1 MALNAN
7 AGLRALAAT
16 TLLASIVPVFA
27 QAGPREAAPI
37 DFVRLTS
44 VEQSRRAPVT
54 PRVGTTTPQQS
65 RRAPVTARIGTTTP
79 RLNPKAIQDNW
90 RGPVTNTGSGSLPQ
104 VRRKVEFAYPGSVR
118 TPVSVRPTSPASTP
132 LPDLEVAV
140 MNEVAISSALSRS
153 GARMVAG
160 HPSLPLNSL
169 AHVHNPQNNA
179 ELVVHITS
187 RTSARSEETLTLSPD
202 AAELLGISRP
212 FGAQV
217 LVENLGPGAPA
228 RAEAEPARQILQ
240 ASFEYEAPVQRQ
252 AAPPPASGSLFVQ
265 IGSFTERNKASDV
278 ASRIGGGLSSELQ
291 AANVRGQTYH
301 RVMVGPF
308 QSRDAADRAR
318 ASLRQLGFRD
328 GFVTSG

>member
-16 TLLASIVPVFA
+16 TLFVSIIPTSA
-27 QAGPREAAPI
+27 YARPREAAPI

-44 VEQSRRAPVT
+44 VEQIRRSPVT
-54 PRVGTTTPQQS
+54 RRVTN
-65 RRAPVTARIGTTTP
+65 ATP
-79 RLNPKAIQDNW
+79 RLNPNATQDTW
-90 RGPVTNTGSGSLPQ
+90 RGPVTQTGSGALPE
-104 VRRKVEFAYPGSVR
+104 VRRRIDFSYPGSVR
-118 TPVSVRPTSPASTP
+118 TPVSLSLSTSAHTP
-132 LPDLEVAV
+132 PSNLGGAT

-153 GARMVAG
+153 GGRMVAG

-169 AHVHNPQNNA
+169 AHVRNPQNNA
-179 ELVVHITS
+179 ELVVYVTS
-187 RTSARSEETLTLSPD
+187 RTAARREETLTLSPD

-217 LVENLGPGAPA
+217 MVESLGPGSPV
-228 RAEAEPARQILQ
+228 RAEAEREPLVLQ
-240 ASFEYEAPVQRQ
+240 ASFEPEAPAERQ
-252 AAPPPASGSLFVQ
+252 VSPPAASGSLFVQ
-265 IGSFTERNKASDV
+265 IGSFTERSKASDV
-278 ASRIGGGLSSELQ
+278 AGRIGGGLSSGVQ
-291 AANVRGQTYH
+291 AANVKGQTYH

-308 QSRDAADRAR
+308 KSRDAADRAR

>member
-1 MALNAN
+1 MVLNAN
-7 AGLRALAAT
+7 TGLRALAAT

-54 PRVGTTTPQQS
+54 ARV
-65 RRAPVTARIGTTTP
+65 GTTTP
-79 RLNPKAIQDNW
+79 RLNPKAVQDTW

-104 VRRKVEFAYPGSVR
+104 VRRRIEFAYPGSVR
-118 TPVSVRPTSPASTP
+118 TPVSVRPTSPTSTP
-132 LPDLEVAV
+132 LPELGGAV

-153 GARMVAG
+153 GERMVAG

-169 AHVHNPQNNA
+169 AHVRNPQNNA

-187 RTSARSEETLTLSPD
+187 RTSARREETLTLSPD

-217 LVENLGPGAPA
+217 MVENLGPGAPA
-228 RAEAEPARQILQ
+228 RAEAEPAPQVLQ
-240 ASFEYEAPVQRQ
+240 ASFDREIPVERQ
-252 AAPPPASGSLFVQ
+252 TSPPPASGSLFVQ